1 MTETDGTGTGRT
13 GTARTGTA
21 RTGTARTGRLPA
33 ELADWPSRTLDDAQL
48 GDLEL
53 LTSGAFAPL
62 DGFMSVADVAAVAER
77 GTLAD
82 GTPWPA
88 PVTLEVRAEAVPA
101 DGDHLVLQDHEG
113 SPLAVLTITERVPLP
128 AEAEWVRL
136 AGPVTALREPEHGP
150 FRSLR
155 RTPAEV
161 RAELGDAPAV
171 LAYATRRPLHR
182 RHIGQLKH
190 YADMLSARLLVLP
203 LVAGSSAGL
212 GRVGPSGTPASVT
225 PTGRVTRPDALV
237 RTVLAAS
244 QHLPAGTLV
253 VPVPLAPRGGGP
265 ATGLGGGPTA
275 GLVGGPGAD
284 LRTSAIVAAAY
295 GATHLLVDTAD
306 TAGLPADAKNG
317 TLTLPGVRI
326 PVIREA
332 EWAYDPG
339 SEVWRPLALIEAGA
353 ERGELSDAELGALL
367 DAGEPVPDW
376 FTPDNV
382 AAELRRA
389 RPPRRERGLVVFFTG
404 LSGSGKSTIAR
415 GLAEVLGERGDRTVS
430 LLDGDHVRQ
439 LLSAGLTFSRA
450 DRDLNIARIGF
461 VAAEIA
467 RHGGIAICA
476 PIAPYAAARG
486 TAREMVQEVGDFLLV
501 YVSTPV
507 DVCAA
512 RDRKGLY
519 AKARAGLIQGF
530 TGVSDPYEEPRDAD
544 LVLDT
549 STMTRAEA
557 VNAVLALLTAGGW
570 LAEASGPPGGTA
582 NGSVPR
588 SGSGRPGPAVRR
600 L

>member
-1 MTETDGTGTGRT
+1 MTGANCADVDGT
-13 GTARTGTA
+13 AQ
-21 RTGTARTGRLPA
+21 LPA
-33 ELADWPSRTLDDAQL
+33 ELANWPAWTLDDVQL

-62 DGFMSVADVAAVAER
+62 EGFMTTADVAAVAER
-77 GTLAD
+77 GALAD
-82 GTPWPA
+82 GTPWPV
-88 PVTLEVRAEAVPA
+88 PVTLELPA
-101 DGDHLVLQDHEG
+101 DAIPADADHLVLQDREG
-113 SPLAVLTITERVPLP
+113 SPLAVLTITERAPLSSP
-128 AEAEWVRL
+128 LIRL
-136 AGPVTALREPEHGP
+136 AGPVTPLREPEHGP

-155 RTPAEV
+155 RKPADV
-161 RAELGDAPAV
+161 RGELADAPAV

-190 YADMLSARLLVLP
+190 QASMLNARLLVLP
-203 LVAGSSAGL
+203 LVTPLTPGGADNPGGAVSPDPRGNPGGAVPGDPR
-212 GRVGPSGTPASVT
+212 GNPGGAVPADPRGNPGGPASGADGVI
-225 PTGRVTRPDALV
+225 TRPEALV
-237 RTVLAAS
+237 RVVLAAS

-253 VPVPLAPRGGGP
+253 IPVPLARRD
-265 ATGLGGGPTA
+265 A
-275 GLVGGPGAD
+275 GQAAD
-284 LRTSAIVAAAY
+284 LRASALVAAAY
-295 GATHLLVDTAD
+295 GATHLLIDPAEA
-306 TAGLPADAKNG
+306 AGLPTGVGNG

-326 PVIREA
+326 PLIRET
-332 EWAYDPG
+332 EWAYDPN
-339 SEVWRPLALIEAGA
+339 SEVWRPLARIETGT
-353 ERGELSDAELGALL
+353 EQTELSDTELGALL
-367 DAGEPVPDW
+367 DADDPVPAW
-376 FTPDNV
+376 FTPENV

-415 GLAEVLGERGDRTVS
+415 GLAEALAERGDRTVS

-450 DRDLNIARIGF
+450 DRDLNIARIAF
-461 VAAEIA
+461 VAAEVA

-476 PIAPYAAARG
+476 PIAPYAQARAAARD
-486 TAREMVQEVGDFLLV
+486 VVKEVGDFLLV
-501 YVSTPV
+501 YVATPV

-549 STMTRAEA
+549 STMTRAQA
-557 VNAVLALLTAGGW
+557 VDAVLNMLISGGW
-570 LAEASGPPGGTA
+570 LPRHGQPDRA
-582 NGSVPR
+582 NGMV
-588 SGSGRPGPAVRR
+588 SGSGSPGRPGPALRR